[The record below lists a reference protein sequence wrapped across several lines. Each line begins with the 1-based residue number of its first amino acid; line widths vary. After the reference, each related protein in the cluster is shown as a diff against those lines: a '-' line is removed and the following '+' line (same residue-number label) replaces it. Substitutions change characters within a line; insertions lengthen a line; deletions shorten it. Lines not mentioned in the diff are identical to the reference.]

1 MMAQAGK
8 HNAAPATEGADSER
22 LALQRKRSIAI
33 AVSLGVLVALFY
45 VATLVKMR
53 GMGENAKTP
62 SAVSGAAS
70 GKAAK
75 P

>member
-1 MMAQAGK
+1 MMAEAGD
-8 HNAAPATEGADSER
+8 HNATPATQNDDSER

-33 AVSLGVLVALFY
+33 AVSLGLLVALFY
-45 VATLVKMR
+45 VATLVKM
-53 GMGENAKTP
+53 GGLGENARTP
-62 SAVSGAAS
+62 AATGTAP